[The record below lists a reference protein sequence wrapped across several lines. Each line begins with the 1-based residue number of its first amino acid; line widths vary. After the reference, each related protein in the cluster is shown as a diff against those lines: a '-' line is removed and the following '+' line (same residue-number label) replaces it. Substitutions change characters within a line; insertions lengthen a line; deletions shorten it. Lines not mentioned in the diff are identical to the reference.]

1 MKVTKRFL
9 LTILVALIAA
19 GTVFGSGARQGG
31 AGGGKTVIN
40 FWSWRTEDVDAY
52 EELFK
57 VFEAQNPD
65 IDVVHTAH
73 RNTEYNTILAAALNG
88 GSGPDVFMARSYGG
102 FEAFAQSGY
111 MQALDDLLP
120 ELKNFNDANRRG
132 STSVADGKIYG
143 VPMASQTCVIFYN
156 TDIYSKLG
164 LNIPITW
171 DEFIANLETI
181 KNAGI
186 TPIGFGG
193 KDAWDFETMLGNLA
207 PNFYGA
213 NGFYEKV
220 RAGQTTF
227 QDSAFVGAIEKL
239 NELKPYVPDMV
250 LGVSYDDAR
259 ALFINE
265 QAAHFLGGSYD
276 AAYFA
281 VQNPSL
287 KYDIMKPPVA
297 SAGDTSYVS
306 VYADGS
312 YAMNTATTQR
322 DAALKLLKFFAGRE
336 TGEMHVK
343 AIQWVTA
350 VPGVDTSS
358 DPFIAKILDFQK
370 NNTPHIFVV
379 GFRYGQPTGSAEVQ
393 AALQGM
399 YGGQM
404 SPADVAKK
412 VQDGIA
418 TWFEPFK
425 K

>member
-1 MKVTKRFL
+1 MKKSAILFL
-9 LTILVALIAA
+9 CAVCAA
-19 GTVFGSGARQGG
+19 SLAFAGG
-31 AGGGKTVIN
+31 AKQQDGSSGGKTVLN

-57 VFEAQNPD
+57 IFEAQNPD

-111 MQALDDLLP
+111 MQALDDLMP

-132 STSVADGKIYG
+132 CTSVTDGKIYG

-164 LNIPITW
+164 LKIPVTW
-171 DEFIANLETI
+171 DEFIANLEAV
-181 KNAGI
+181 KKAGI

-213 NGFYEKV
+213 NDFYEKV

-227 QDSAFVGAIEKL
+227 QDPAFIGAIEKL
-239 NELKPYVPDMV
+239 NQLKPYVPDMV

-276 AAYFA
+276 AAYFT
-281 VQNPSL
+281 VQNPAL

-297 SAGDTSYVS
+297 KAGDTSYVS

-322 DAALKLLKFFAGRE
+322 DAALKLLKFFAGKE

-350 VPGVDTSS
+350 VPGVNTAA
-358 DPFIAKILDFQK
+358 DPFITKILDFQK

-379 GFRYGQPTGSAEVQ
+379 GFRYGQPTGSVEVQ

-412 VQDGIA
+412 VQDGVA

>member
-1 MKVTKRFL
+1 
-9 LTILVALIAA
+9 
-19 GTVFGSGARQGG
+19 
-31 AGGGKTVIN
+31 
-40 FWSWRTEDVDAY
+40 
-52 EELFK
+52 
-57 VFEAQNPD
+57 
-65 IDVVHTAH
+65 
-73 RNTEYNTILAAALNG
+73 
-88 GSGPDVFMARSYGG
+88 
-102 FEAFAQSGY
+102 
-111 MQALDDLLP
+111 
-120 ELKNFNDANRRG
+120 
-132 STSVADGKIYG
+132 
-143 VPMASQTCVIFYN
+143 
-156 TDIYSKLG
+156 
-164 LNIPITW
+164 
-171 DEFIANLETI
+171 
-181 KNAGI
+181 
-186 TPIGFGG
+186 
-193 KDAWDFETMLGNLA
+193 MLGNLG

-227 QDSAFVGAIEKL
+227 QDPAFVGAIEKL

-322 DAALKLLKFFAGRE
+322 DAALKLLKLFAGKE

>member
-1 MKVTKRFL
+1 MRKTAALFL
-9 LTILVALIAA
+9 CMACIGSLVFA
-19 GTVFGSGARQGG
+19 GARRQDGG
-31 AGGGKTVIN
+31 AKTVLN

-57 VFEAQNPD
+57 IFEAQNPG
-65 IDVVHTAH
+65 IDVVQTAH

-132 STSVADGKIYG
+132 CTSVADGKIYG

-156 TDIYSKLG
+156 TDIYNKLG
-164 LNIPITW
+164 LKVPITW
-171 DEFIANLETI
+171 DEFIANLEAI
-181 KNAGI
+181 KKAGI
-186 TPIGFGG
+186 TPIAFGG
-193 KDAWDFETMLGNLA
+193 KDSWDFETMLGNLA

-213 NGFYEKV
+213 NNFYEKV

-227 QDSAFVGAIEKL
+227 QDPAFVGAIEKL
-239 NELKPYVPDMV
+239 NQLKPYVPDMV
-250 LGVSYDDAR
+250 LGVSYDDSR

-265 QAAHFLGGSYD
+265 QGAHFLGGSYE
-276 AAYFA
+276 AAYFTSE
-281 VQNPSL
+281 NPSL

-297 SAGDTSYVS
+297 KAGDTSYS
-306 VYADGS
+306 AVYADGS
-312 YAMNTATTQR
+312 YAMNTATAQK
-322 DAALKLLKFFAGRE
+322 DAALKLLKFLAGKD
-336 TGEMHVK
+336 TGEMHIK
-343 AIQWVTA
+343 AIKWVTA
-350 VPGVDTSS
+350 VPGVDASF
-358 DPFIAKILDFQK
+358 DPFITKILDFQK

-393 AALQGM
+393 AALQGL

-404 SPADVAKK
+404 TPADVAKK

>member
-1 MKVTKRFL
+1 MAC
-9 LTILVALIAA
+9 IGSLVFA
-19 GTVFGSGARQGG
+19 GARRQDGG
-31 AGGGKTVIN
+31 AKTVLN

-57 VFEAQNPD
+57 IFEAQNPG
-65 IDVVHTAH
+65 IDVVQTAH

-132 STSVADGKIYG
+132 CTSVADGKIYG

-156 TDIYSKLG
+156 TDIYNKLG
-164 LNIPITW
+164 LKVPITW
-171 DEFIANLETI
+171 DEFIANLEAI
-181 KNAGI
+181 KKAGI
-186 TPIGFGG
+186 TPIAFGG
-193 KDAWDFETMLGNLA
+193 KDSWDFETMLGNLA

-213 NGFYEKV
+213 NNFYEKV

-227 QDSAFVGAIEKL
+227 QDPAFVGAIEKL
-239 NELKPYVPDMV
+239 NQLKPYVPDMV
-250 LGVSYDDAR
+250 LGVSYDDSR

-265 QAAHFLGGSYD
+265 QGAHFLGGSYE
-276 AAYFA
+276 AAYFTSE
-281 VQNPSL
+281 NPSL

-297 SAGDTSYVS
+297 KAGDTSYS
-306 VYADGS
+306 AVYADGS
-312 YAMNTATTQR
+312 YAMNTATAQK
-322 DAALKLLKFFAGRE
+322 DAALKLLKFLAGKD
-336 TGEMHVK
+336 TGEMHIK
-343 AIQWVTA
+343 AIKWVTA
-350 VPGVDTSS
+350 VPGVDASF
-358 DPFIAKILDFQK
+358 DPFITKILDFQK

-393 AALQGM
+393 AALQGL

-404 SPADVAKK
+404 TPADVAKK

>member
-1 MKVTKRFL
+1 MKITKRFL

-31 AGGGKTVIN
+31 AGGGKTVLN

>member
-1 MKVTKRFL
+1 MKITKRFL
-9 LTILVALIAA
+9 LTILVAILAA

-40 FWSWRTEDVDAY
+40 FWSWRTEDVEAY

-65 IDVVHTAH
+65 IEVVHTAH

-186 TPIGFGG
+186 TPIGVGG

-227 QDSAFVGAIEKL
+227 QDPAFVGAIEKL

-322 DAALKLLKFFAGRE
+322 DAALKLLKFFAGKE

-343 AIQWVTA
+343 AIQCVTA

-358 DPFIAKILDFQK
+358 E
-370 NNTPHIFVV
+370 
-379 GFRYGQPTGSAEVQ
+379 R
-393 AALQGM
+393 
-399 YGGQM
+399 
-404 SPADVAKK
+404 VAM
-412 VQDGIA
+412 
-418 TWFEPFK
+418 
-425 K
+425 